1 MSHFIKLQAILIN
14 KLHII
19 QIIKQPKNI
28 YHIHMTNKIID
39 GFVLGDLFTEPNII
53 KIDETHNKIDY
64 DIVSNFFDNQ

>member
-19 QIIKQPKNI
+19 KIIKQPKNI
-28 YHIHMTNKIID
+28 YHIHMTNNTID
-39 GFVLGDLFTEPNII
+39 AYIFTEPNII

-64 DIVSNFFDNQ
+64 DTVSNFIDKQ

>member
-28 YHIHMTNKIID
+28 YHIHMTNNIMD
-39 GFVLGDLFTEPNII
+39 GFVIGDMFIEPTII

-64 DIVSNFFDNQ
+64 DTVSNFIDKQ